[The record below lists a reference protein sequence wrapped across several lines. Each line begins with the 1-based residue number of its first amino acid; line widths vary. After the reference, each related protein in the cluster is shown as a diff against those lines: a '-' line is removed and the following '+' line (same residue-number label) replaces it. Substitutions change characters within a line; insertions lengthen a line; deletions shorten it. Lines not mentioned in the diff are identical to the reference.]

1 MEKRDT
7 KKSIRNLLLFILLI
21 FITFYIIFKD
31 QNPNEILKLL
41 RSVDK
46 KFVLIAVGFMFLYFM
61 CETINVTRTL
71 KELGEKSTFFRNFRY
86 TLIGFFFSSI
96 TPAASGGQPMEI
108 YYMSRDGLNV
118 ANSTL
123 ALLINLTSMQIATI
137 SIGIISVIFNF
148 QYMNVALI
156 IFFIIGILLNAS
168 ALALLIISI
177 CSKRVTNWL
186 IGVAIKI
193 MNFFKVKNMEK
204 KQEWI
209 NSELAKYQANAVYV
223 KTHKK
228 MIFKTILTTYIQ
240 FLIYYSVPYWIY
252 RSFGY
257 NQCNIFEVLSM
268 QAVLFATVS
277 GIPSPGA
284 VGVSEGGFL
293 ELFKKFYPKEQIAS
307 SMLLCR
313 GVNFYLFVIISLIIV
328 MISSFRDKRRENIS
342 SKDKT
347 QEGME

>member
-86 TLIGFFFSSI
+86 PLIGFFFSSI

-148 QYMNVALI
+148 QMLCSPAL
-156 IFFIIGILLNAS
+156 S
-168 ALALLIISI
+168 
-177 CSKRVTNWL
+177 
-186 IGVAIKI
+186 
-193 MNFFKVKNMEK
+193 
-204 KQEWI
+204 
-209 NSELAKYQANAVYV
+209 QA
-223 KTHKK
+223 
-228 MIFKTILTTYIQ
+228 
-240 FLIYYSVPYWIY
+240 SVPWI
-252 RSFGY
+252 
-257 NQCNIFEVLSM
+257 
-268 QAVLFATVS
+268 
-277 GIPSPGA
+277 
-284 VGVSEGGFL
+284 GFL
-293 ELFKKFYPKEQIAS
+293 
-307 SMLLCR
+307 
-313 GVNFYLFVIISLIIV
+313 
-328 MISSFRDKRRENIS
+328 
-342 SKDKT
+342 
-347 QEGME
+347 